1 MATTKKTGRKTPL
14 SMDEQ
19 MAQLAVKIAELHLS
33 IAELT
38 NNCLKASTELI
49 KLMQDNKET
58 HVGDF
63 QLVQTSGSITL
74 SGLKG
79 KAKDLAILK
88 LINQFAKTEYVERV
102 LDLEAMWGA
111 VETDKKLAKVLEL
124 HGLTVGLGEP
134 TTYLKSV
141 K

>member
-74 SGLKG
+74 SG
-79 KAKDLAILK
+79 ASI
-88 LINQFAKTEYVERV
+88 
-102 LDLEAMWGA
+102 
-111 VETDKKLAKVLEL
+111 
-124 HGLTVGLGEP
+124 
-134 TTYLKSV
+134 
-141 K
+141 